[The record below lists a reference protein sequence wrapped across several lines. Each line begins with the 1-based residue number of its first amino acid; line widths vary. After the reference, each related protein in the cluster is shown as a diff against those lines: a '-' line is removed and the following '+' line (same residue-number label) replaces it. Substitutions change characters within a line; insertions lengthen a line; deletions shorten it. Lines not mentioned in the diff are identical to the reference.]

1 MQITAD
7 NKTETKRAFVF
18 PGQGSQS
25 VGMGQELYDS
35 SQAAREVFQEADE
48 TLGVR
53 LSKLIF
59 QGPSRKLQD
68 TVNSQPAIMTV
79 SIAAW
84 KAWEEFTGSDL
95 ETPAAL
101 AGHSLGEYTSMV
113 VAGVVSFAD
122 GVSLVRQRGRLMQQA
137 SKGRPGGMAAILG
150 LDELAASQICS
161 ETGVELANINS
172 DDQIV
177 ISGDKIAVAQAMDL
191 ASARGARKT
200 IPLTVS
206 GAFHSSL
213 MQEAKDGLSEALV
226 SMDFQDPVA
235 PIIANSDCAEMRT
248 GEQVR
253 EELVRG
259 LCGDKI
265 AVAQAMDLAS
275 ARGARKTIPLTV
287 SGAFHSSLMQE
298 AKDGLSEALVSMDF
312 QDPVAPIIANS
323 DCAELRTGE
332 QVREELVR
340 GLCQCVQ
347 WRNTVR
353 CMVDSGI
360 TQFVELG
367 PASVLAGLIKRIDRG
382 VEAVALSNPESI
394 RKLAGATA

>member
-1 MQITAD
+1 MRIIAD
-7 NKTETKRAFVF
+7 EQNGIKRAFVF

-25 VGMGQELYDS
+25 VGMGQELFDS
-35 SQAAREVFQEADE
+35 SRAARAGFQEADD
-48 TLGVR
+48 TLGIK

-68 TVNSQPAIMTV
+68 TINSQPAIMTV
-79 SIAAW
+79 SIAAL
-84 KAWEEFTGSDL
+84 KAWEEFTGSEL

-113 VAGVVSFAD
+113 AAGVVSFAD

-137 SKGRPGGMAAILG
+137 AKGRPGSMAAILG
-150 LDELAASQICS
+150 LDELATAQICA
-161 ETGVELANINS
+161 ETGVELANINA

-177 ISGDKIAVAQAMDL
+177 ISGDKVAVAQAMDL

-213 MQEAKDGLSEALV
+213 MQEAKEGLAEA
-226 SMDFQDPVA
+226 MVA
-235 PIIANSDCAEMRT
+235 MEFKAPQS
-248 GEQVR
+248 
-253 EELVRG
+253 
-259 LCGDKI
+259 
-265 AVAQAMDLAS
+265 
-275 ARGARKTIPLTV
+275 
-287 SGAFHSSLMQE
+287 
-298 AKDGLSEALVSMDF
+298 
-312 QDPVAPIIANS
+312 PIIANS

-360 TQFVELG
+360 SQFVELG
-367 PASVLAGLIKRIDRG
+367 PASVLASLIRRIDRG
-382 VEAVALSNPESI
+382 VEAVALFNPDSI

>member
-7 NKTETKRAFVF
+7 NQNGIKRAFVF

-25 VGMGQELYDS
+25 VGMGQELFDS
-35 SQAAREVFQEADE
+35 SRAARAVFQEADD
-48 TLGVR
+48 TLGIK

-68 TVNSQPAIMTV
+68 TINSQPAIMTV
-79 SIAAW
+79 SIAAL
-84 KAWEEFTGSDL
+84 KAWEEFTGSEL
-95 ETPAAL
+95 ETPAAV

-113 VAGVVSFAD
+113 AAGVVSFAD

-137 SKGRPGGMAAILG
+137 AKGRPGGMAAILG
-150 LDELAASQICS
+150 LDELATAQICA
-161 ETGVELANINS
+161 ETGVELANINA

-177 ISGDKIAVAQAMDL
+177 ISGDKVAVAQAMDL

-213 MQEAKDGLSEALV
+213 MQEAKEGLAEAMV
-226 SMDFQDPVA
+226 AMEFKDPQ
-235 PIIANSDCAEMRT
+235 S
-248 GEQVR
+248 
-253 EELVRG
+253 
-259 LCGDKI
+259 
-265 AVAQAMDLAS
+265 
-275 ARGARKTIPLTV
+275 
-287 SGAFHSSLMQE
+287 
-298 AKDGLSEALVSMDF
+298 
-312 QDPVAPIIANS
+312 PIIANS

-360 TQFVELG
+360 SQFVELG
-367 PASVLAGLIKRIDRG
+367 PASVLASLIRRIDRG
-382 VEAVALSNPESI
+382 VEAVALFNPDSI

>member
-7 NKTETKRAFVF
+7 NQNGIKRAFVF

-25 VGMGQELYDS
+25 VGMGQELFDS
-35 SQAAREVFQEADE
+35 SRAARAVFQEADD
-48 TLGVR
+48 TLGIK

-68 TVNSQPAIMTV
+68 TINSQPAIMTV
-79 SIAAW
+79 SIAAL
-84 KAWEEFTGSDL
+84 KAWEEFTGSEL

-113 VAGVVSFAD
+113 AAGVVSFSD

-137 SKGRPGGMAAILG
+137 AKGRPGGMAAILG
-150 LDELAASQICS
+150 LDELATAQICA
-161 ETGVELANINS
+161 ETGVELANINA

-177 ISGDKIAVAQAMDL
+177 ISGDKVAVAQAMDL

-213 MQEAKDGLSEALV
+213 MQEAKEGLAEAMV
-226 SMDFQDPVA
+226 AMEFKDPQ
-235 PIIANSDCAEMRT
+235 S
-248 GEQVR
+248 
-253 EELVRG
+253 
-259 LCGDKI
+259 
-265 AVAQAMDLAS
+265 
-275 ARGARKTIPLTV
+275 
-287 SGAFHSSLMQE
+287 
-298 AKDGLSEALVSMDF
+298 
-312 QDPVAPIIANS
+312 PIIANS

-360 TQFVELG
+360 SQFVELG
-367 PASVLAGLIKRIDRG
+367 PASVLASLIRRIDRG
-382 VEAVALSNPESI
+382 VEAVALFNPDSI
-394 RKLAGATA
+394 RKLAGATD

>member
-7 NKTETKRAFVF
+7 NQNGIKRAFVF

-25 VGMGQELYDS
+25 VGMGQELFDS
-35 SQAAREVFQEADE
+35 SREARAVFQEADD
-48 TLGVR
+48 TLGIK

-68 TVNSQPAIMTV
+68 TINSQPAIMTV
-79 SIAAW
+79 SIAAL
-84 KAWEEFTGSDL
+84 KAWEEFTGSEL

-113 VAGVVSFAD
+113 AAGVVSFAD

-137 SKGRPGGMAAILG
+137 AKGRPGGMAAILG
-150 LDELAASQICS
+150 LDEFATAQICA
-161 ETGVELANINS
+161 ETGVELANINA

-177 ISGDKIAVAQAMDL
+177 ISGDKVAVAQAMDL

-213 MQEAKDGLSEALV
+213 MQEAKEGLAEAMV
-226 SMDFQDPVA
+226 AMEFKDPQ
-235 PIIANSDCAEMRT
+235 S
-248 GEQVR
+248 
-253 EELVRG
+253 
-259 LCGDKI
+259 
-265 AVAQAMDLAS
+265 
-275 ARGARKTIPLTV
+275 
-287 SGAFHSSLMQE
+287 
-298 AKDGLSEALVSMDF
+298 
-312 QDPVAPIIANS
+312 PIIANS

-360 TQFVELG
+360 SQFVELG
-367 PASVLAGLIKRIDRG
+367 PASVLASLIRRIDRG
-382 VEAVALSNPESI
+382 VEAVALFNPDSI

>member
-7 NKTETKRAFVF
+7 NQNGIKRAFVF

-25 VGMGQELYDS
+25 VGMGQELSDS
-35 SQAAREVFQEADE
+35 SRAARAVFQEADD
-48 TLGVR
+48 TLGIK

-68 TVNSQPAIMTV
+68 TINSQPAIMTV
-79 SIAAW
+79 SIAAL
-84 KAWEEFTGSDL
+84 KAWEEFTGSEL

-113 VAGVVSFAD
+113 AAGVVSFAD

-137 SKGRPGGMAAILG
+137 AKGRPGGMAAILG
-150 LDELAASQICS
+150 LDELATAQICA
-161 ETGVELANINS
+161 ETGVELANINA

-177 ISGDKIAVAQAMDL
+177 ISGDKVAVAQAMDL

-213 MQEAKDGLSEALV
+213 MQEAKEGLAEAMV
-226 SMDFQDPVA
+226 AMEFKDPQ
-235 PIIANSDCAEMRT
+235 S
-248 GEQVR
+248 
-253 EELVRG
+253 
-259 LCGDKI
+259 
-265 AVAQAMDLAS
+265 
-275 ARGARKTIPLTV
+275 
-287 SGAFHSSLMQE
+287 
-298 AKDGLSEALVSMDF
+298 
-312 QDPVAPIIANS
+312 PIIANS

-360 TQFVELG
+360 SQFVELG
-367 PASVLAGLIKRIDRG
+367 PASVLASLIRRIDRG
-382 VEAVALSNPESI
+382 VEAVALFNPDSI

>member
-7 NKTETKRAFVF
+7 NQNGIKRAFVF

-25 VGMGQELYDS
+25 VGMGQELFDY
-35 SQAAREVFQEADE
+35 SQAAREVFREADD
-48 TLGVR
+48 TLGIK

-68 TVNSQPAIMTV
+68 TINSQPAIMTV
-79 SIAAW
+79 SIAAL
-84 KAWEEFTGSDL
+84 KAWEEFTGSEL

-113 VAGVVSFAD
+113 AAGVVSFAD

-137 SKGRPGGMAAILG
+137 AKGRPGGMAAILG
-150 LDELAASQICS
+150 LDELATAQICA
-161 ETGVELANINS
+161 ETGVELANINA

-177 ISGDKIAVAQAMDL
+177 ISGDKVAVAQAMDL
-191 ASARGARKT
+191 ASARGAKKT

-213 MQEAKDGLSEALV
+213 MQEAKEGLAEAMV
-226 SMDFQDPVA
+226 AMEFKDPQ
-235 PIIANSDCAEMRT
+235 S
-248 GEQVR
+248 
-253 EELVRG
+253 
-259 LCGDKI
+259 
-265 AVAQAMDLAS
+265 
-275 ARGARKTIPLTV
+275 
-287 SGAFHSSLMQE
+287 
-298 AKDGLSEALVSMDF
+298 
-312 QDPVAPIIANS
+312 PIIANS

-367 PASVLAGLIKRIDRG
+367 PASVLASLIRRIDRG
-382 VEAVALSNPESI
+382 VEAVALSNPDSI
-394 RKLAGATA
+394 RKLVGATA